1 MKKAYIEPTAKTVE
15 LKFTQTLLAGSE
27 HITNVTSNLSEGDA
41 PVGYD
46 DTPIEEGV
54 WGR

>member
-15 LKFTQTLLAGSE
+15 LKFTQTLLAGSDP
-27 HITNVTSNLSEGDA
+27 ITNVTSNLSEEDA
-41 PVGYD
+41 PVGYE
-46 DTPIEEGV
+46 DTPVEEGE